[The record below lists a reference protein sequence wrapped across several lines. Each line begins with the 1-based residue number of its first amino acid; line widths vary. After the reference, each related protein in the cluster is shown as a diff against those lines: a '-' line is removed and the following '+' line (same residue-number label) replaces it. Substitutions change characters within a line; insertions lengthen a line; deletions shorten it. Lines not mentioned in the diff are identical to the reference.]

1 MKQLALT
8 LVSPV
13 EAMAQRGRQR
23 IVDGIV
29 DLWGKHCPD
38 GPRRKLTPAQLR
50 AYRLALRA
58 AKREG
63 AR

>member
-8 LVSPV
+8 LISPV

-38 GPRRKLTPAQLR
+38 GPRQKLKPRQLR
-50 AYRLALRA
+50 AYRLAQRA
-58 AKREG
+58 AKHEG
-63 AR
+63 K

>member
-1 MKQLALT
+1 MRQLALT
-8 LVSPV
+8 LISPV
-13 EAMAQRGRQR
+13 EAMAQRGRQH

-29 DLWGKHCPD
+29 NIWGQHCPD
-38 GPRRKLTPAQLR
+38 GPR

-63 AR
+63 GT